1 MRAFIKKTQ
10 ESVKGILV
18 LATLVTC
25 SIAQASDYP
34 NKSIRLVVPYTPGG
48 PADSIA
54 RTVAEPLAIKLKQ
67 AVVVENKPGASGGI
81 GAAFVASAAPDGYT
95 LLLSNISDAVAVA
108 LGVKLTYDFQED
120 LTPIILLGDTPFVL
134 IAGSGIKVSSVKEL
148 IEFCKNNPGKVNFGS
163 SGTGSASQLAGEL
176 FISMAGCSA
185 THVPYK
191 GQADAT
197 MALMGGQ
204 LTFAFANPVPA
215 LPQIRSG
222 ALRALAVSS
231 KTSYRSLPDVPT
243 VNQDG
248 LAGFDVSPW
257 FGLVAT
263 GKTPAVVIAR
273 LQNELAEILSRPEIQ
288 EKLFRLGVQA
298 KGGASAEF
306 ASLITSDIVRWKKVA
321 QDANIKVE

>member
-1 MRAFIKKTQ
+1 
-10 ESVKGILV
+10 
-18 LATLVTC
+18 
-25 SIAQASDYP
+25 
-34 NKSIRLVVPYTPGG
+34 
-48 PADSIA
+48 
-54 RTVAEPLAIKLKQ
+54 
-67 AVVVENKPGASGGI
+67 
-81 GAAFVASAAPDGYT
+81 
-95 LLLSNISDAVAVA
+95 
-108 LGVKLTYDFQED
+108 
-120 LTPIILLGDTPFVL
+120 VL

-176 FISMAGCSA
+176 FVSMAGCSA

-215 LPQIRSG
+215 LPQIKSG

-231 KTSYRSLPDVPT
+231 KTSYRSLPDIPT

-257 FGLVAT
+257 FGLVTAA
-263 GKTPAVVIAR
+263 KTPAVVIAR
-273 LQNELAEILSRPEIQ
+273 LQNELAEILTRPEIQ

-298 KGGASAEF
+298 KGGSSADF
-306 ASLITSDIVRWKKVA
+306 ASLIASDIVRWKKVA

>member
-10 ESVKGILV
+10 ESVIGILV

-108 LGVKLTYDFQED
+108 LGVKLNYDFQKD

-148 IEFCKNNPGKVNFGS
+148 IEFCKNNPGKVTFGS

-298 KGGASAEF
+298 KGGSSADF
-306 ASLITSDIVRWKKVA
+306 ASLIASDITRWKKVA

>member
-10 ESVKGILV
+10 ESAIGILV
-18 LATLVTC
+18 LAALLTC
-25 SIAQASDYP
+25 GMAQASDYP

-108 LGVKLTYDFQED
+108 LGVKLTYDFQKD

-176 FISMAGCSA
+176 FVSMAGCSA

-215 LPQIRSG
+215 LPQIKSG

-257 FGLVAT
+257 FGLVTPA
-263 GKTPAVVIAR
+263 KTPPVVIAR
-273 LQNELAEILSRPEIQ
+273 LQNELTEILTRPDIQ

-298 KGGASAEF
+298 KGGSSADF
-306 ASLITSDIVRWKKVA
+306 ASLIASDIVRWKKVA

>member
-1 MRAFIKKTQ
+1 VRAFIKKTQ

-108 LGVKLTYDFQED
+108 LGVKLTYDFQKD

>member
-10 ESVKGILV
+10 ESVIGILV

-108 LGVKLTYDFQED
+108 LGVKLNYDFQKD

-191 GQADAT
+191 GQSDAT

-215 LPQIRSG
+215 LPQIKSG

-231 KTSYRSLPDVPT
+231 KTSYRSLPDTPT

-257 FGLVAT
+257 FGLVT
-263 GKTPAVVIAR
+263 PGKTPAVVIAR
-273 LQNELAEILSRPEIQ
+273 LQNELAEILTRPEIQ

-298 KGGASAEF
+298 KGGTSADF
-306 ASLITSDIVRWKKVA
+306 ASLIASDITRWKKVA

>member
-1 MRAFIKKTQ
+1 VRAFIKKTQ
-10 ESVKGILV
+10 ESVIGLLV
-18 LATLVTC
+18 LAILLTC
-25 SIAQASDYP
+25 GMAQASDYP

-108 LGVKLTYDFQED
+108 LGVKLTYDFQKD

-176 FISMAGCSA
+176 FVSMAGCSA

-215 LPQIRSG
+215 LPQIKSG

-231 KTSYRSLPDVPT
+231 KTSYRSLPDTPT

-248 LAGFDVSPW
+248 LVGFDVSPW
-257 FGLVAT
+257 FGLVTPA
-263 GKTPAVVIAR
+263 KTPAVVIAR
-273 LQNELAEILSRPEIQ
+273 LQNELAEILTRPDIQ

-298 KGGASAEF
+298 KGGSSADF
-306 ASLITSDIVRWKKVA
+306 ASLIASDITRWKKVA
-321 QDANIKVE
+321 QDAKIKVE

>member
-1 MRAFIKKTQ
+1 
-10 ESVKGILV
+10 
-18 LATLVTC
+18 
-25 SIAQASDYP
+25 
-34 NKSIRLVVPYTPGG
+34 
-48 PADSIA
+48 
-54 RTVAEPLAIKLKQ
+54 
-67 AVVVENKPGASGGI
+67 
-81 GAAFVASAAPDGYT
+81 
-95 LLLSNISDAVAVA
+95 LLSNISDAVAVA
-108 LGVKLTYDFQED
+108 LGVKLTYDFQKD

-191 GQADAT
+191 GQSDAT

-215 LPQIRSG
+215 LPQIKSG

-231 KTSYRSLPDVPT
+231 KTSYRSLPDTPT

-257 FGLVAT
+257 FGLVT
-263 GKTPAVVIAR
+263 PGKTPAVVIAR
-273 LQNELAEILSRPEIQ
+273 LQNELAEILTRPEIQ

-298 KGGASAEF
+298 KGGTSADF
-306 ASLITSDIVRWKKVA
+306 ASLIASDITRWKKVA

>member
-10 ESVKGILV
+10 ESAIGILV
-18 LATLVTC
+18 LATLLTC
-25 SIAQASDYP
+25 GMAQASDYP

-108 LGVKLTYDFQED
+108 LGVKLTYDFQKD

-134 IAGSGIKVSSVKEL
+134 IAGSDIKVSSVKEL

-176 FISMAGCSA
+176 FVSMAGCSA

-215 LPQIRSG
+215 LPQIKSG

-231 KTSYRSLPDVPT
+231 KTSYRSLPDIPT

-257 FGLVAT
+257 FGLVT
-263 GKTPAVVIAR
+263 PGKTPTVVIAR
-273 LQNELAEILSRPEIQ
+273 LQNELAEILTRPDIQ

-298 KGGASAEF
+298 KGGTSADF
-306 ASLITSDIVRWKKVA
+306 ASLIASDIVRWKKVA